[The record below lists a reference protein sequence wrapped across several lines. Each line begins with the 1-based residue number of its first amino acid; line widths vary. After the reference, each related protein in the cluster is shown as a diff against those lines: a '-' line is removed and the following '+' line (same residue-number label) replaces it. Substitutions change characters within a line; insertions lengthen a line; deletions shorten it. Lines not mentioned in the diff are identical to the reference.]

1 MAPTNNA
8 VHTEQIVK
16 DITSTT
22 LCSYQIAHK
31 YSLTKMTVDRIAR
44 THLGD
49 EIYQKKEQL
58 ALEHLKGDFLKLKSQ
73 GLSINNIGQKLGLS
87 KASAFNLSKNFESEA
102 ANSEEVFQ
110 IESIP
115 PFFDSQINTLPQV
128 VAVAPEVTE
137 PEEPEIKKEIP
148 VSPYKP
154 VNKVQ
159 HQKKE
164 YSVIR
169 IKGLQISF
177 DASLEGMDV
186 TISKVL
192 KALQ

>member
-1 MAPTNNA
+1 M
-8 VHTEQIVK
+8 
-16 DITSTT
+16 IT
-22 LCSYQIAHK
+22 YK
-31 YSLTKMTVDRIAR
+31 
-44 THLGD
+44 
-49 EIYQKKEQL
+49 
-58 ALEHLKGDFLKLKSQ
+58 
-73 GLSINNIGQKLGLS
+73 
-87 KASAFNLSKNFESEA
+87 
-102 ANSEEVFQ
+102 
-110 IESIP
+110 
-115 PFFDSQINTLPQV
+115 
-128 VAVAPEVTE
+128 
-137 PEEPEIKKEIP
+137 EPEIKKEIP

>member
-1 MAPTNNA
+1 MKKLQFIDIGKPFR
-8 VHTEQIVK
+8 IIGKICK
-16 DITSTT
+16 DIERAFRFKGINVNFIVMMID
-22 LCSYQIAHK
+22 YIGFAF
-31 YSLTKMTVDRIAR
+31 I
-44 THLGD
+44 
-49 EIYQKKEQL
+49 
-58 ALEHLKGDFLKLKSQ
+58 LKW
-73 GLSINNIGQKLGLS
+73 
-87 KASAFNLSKNFESEA
+87 NL
-102 ANSEEVFQ
+102 Q
-110 IESIP
+110 
-115 PFFDSQINTLPQV
+115 
-128 VAVAPEVTE
+128 
-137 PEEPEIKKEIP
+137 PEIKKEIP

>member
-1 MAPTNNA
+1 MHNSIFVKWQILFHVICNNTVFIATSNSTN
-8 VHTEQIVK
+8 
-16 DITSTT
+16 
-22 LCSYQIAHK
+22 
-31 YSLTKMTVDRIAR
+31 
-44 THLGD
+44 
-49 EIYQKKEQL
+49 
-58 ALEHLKGDFLKLKSQ
+58 
-73 GLSINNIGQKLGLS
+73 
-87 KASAFNLSKNFESEA
+87 
-102 ANSEEVFQ
+102 
-110 IESIP
+110 
-115 PFFDSQINTLPQV
+115 DSQINTLPQV